1 MNTVRLPA
9 WCLAVVITFGAG
21 LAPRLASADAVTDW
35 NATAQSL
42 IVAKGAQGGVY
53 YALVHIAMYD
63 AVNAID
69 GRYSAYAVKPTSQAG
84 GASMEAAAATAAY
97 RVLLGA
103 WPDQQATLDAAYAT
117 SMNAIP
123 AGLAKTRGIAI
134 GEEVA
139 AAWLALRANDGREA
153 NVPYVFGT
161 GPGVY
166 QRTLPGPPS
175 PLTPWLAKMKPF
187 ALTSASQFR
196 AYGPPDITSLRFAED
211 VELTRRLGSATS
223 TERTAEET
231 ELALFYTENP
241 NIFWGRNMRELAAQK
256 KLGIAAN
263 ARLFAMLSI
272 AFADGAIACWD
283 SKYYYNFW
291 RPVTAIQA
299 ADTDDN
305 LYTQADPTWV
315 PFATTPPHPEYPAA
329 HACVAGA
336 YGEMLKH
343 FFGTSRV
350 KFTISSTV
358 PAPAFHVFHDTDDLV
373 EEVKM
378 ARVYGGMHFYT
389 STEHGAKL
397 GRQVSHWVVRNY
409 FKPAYRSK

>member
-1 MNTVRLPA
+1 MNPVRLPA
-9 WCLAVVITFGAG
+9 WFLVLAITFGAA
-21 LAPRLASADAVTDW
+21 LAPRPAAADAVTDW
-35 NATAQSL
+35 DATIQSL
-42 IVAKGAQGGVY
+42 IVAKGAQGAAY

-69 GRYSAYAVKPTSQAG
+69 GRYSVYAVKPTSPTR
-84 GASMEAAAATAAY
+84 GASMEAAAAAAAY
-97 RVLLGA
+97 RVLLGV
-103 WPDQQATLDAAYAT
+103 WPDQQPTLDAAYAT

-123 AGLAKTRGIAI
+123 AGVAKSRGTAV

-153 NVPYVFGT
+153 NVPYVFGS

-175 PLTPWLAKMKPF
+175 PLTPWLARMKPF
-187 ALTSASQFR
+187 ALTSPSQFR
-196 AYGPPDITSLRFAED
+196 AYGPPDVTSVRFAED
-211 VELTRRLGSATS
+211 LDLTKRLGSATS

-241 NIFWGRNMRELAAQK
+241 NTFWGHNMRELAAQK
-256 KLGIAAN
+256 HLGIAAN

-272 AFADGAIACWD
+272 AFSDGAIACWD
-283 SKYYYNFW
+283 SKYYFNFW

-299 ADTDDN
+299 ADTDGN
-305 LYTQADPTWV
+305 PYTEADPTW
-315 PFATTPPHPEYPAA
+315 ASLAATPPHPEYPAA
-329 HACVAGA
+329 HACVSAA
-336 YGEMLKH
+336 YGELLED

-350 KFTISSTV
+350 KFTLTSTV
-358 PAPAFHVFHDTDDLV
+358 PNTVPHVFYNTNDLI

-378 ARVYGGMHFYT
+378 ARVYGGMHFHT
-389 STEHGAKL
+389 STEHGAKI
-397 GRQVSHWVVRNY
+397 GRQVGHWVTRNY
-409 FKPAYRSK
+409 FKPVHRSK